1 MSEREFP
8 PQQQERPG
16 LESEMDPEPQA
27 EMRDYLGSQKLA
39 GRRTLVTGGDSG
51 IGRAVSIAF
60 AKEGADVVF
69 THLPEEEDDAAAT
82 TGLIE
87 EAGRSG
93 YAIAADLSDEE
104 ECKRV
109 VTETVARLGGLDV
122 LVLHH
127 GTQWHRESL
136 EEITTEQWETT
147 IRTNLTS
154 FFWIAREALAHLGE
168 GASIVMTGSVNG
180 YRGNASL
187 IDYAVTK
194 GGIHT
199 LAQSLSQ
206 NVRDRG
212 IRVNV
217 VAPGP
222 VWTPLI
228 PATMP
233 AEKVEKFGQQ
243 APMERAAQ
251 PDELAPSYVFLASN
265 QLSSYYTGQV
275 LGAIGGEVQA
285 G

>member
-1 MSEREFP
+1 ME
-8 PQQQERPG
+8 
-16 LESEMDPEPQA
+16 PEPQA
-27 EMRDYLGSQKLA
+27 EMRDYLGSQKLE
-39 GRRTLVTGGDSG
+39 GRRALVTGGDSG

-60 AKEGADVVF
+60 AKEGADVAF
-69 THLPEEEDDAAAT
+69 THLPEEEGDAKVT

-87 EAGRSG
+87 EAGRI
-93 YAIAADLSDEE
+93 AQPIAADLSDEE
-104 ECKRV
+104 ECERV
-109 VTETVARLGGLDV
+109 VVETAERLGGLDV

-147 IRTNLTS
+147 LRTNLTS
-154 FFWIAREALAHLGE
+154 FFWIARAGLPHLGE
-168 GASIVMTGSVNG
+168 GSSIVMTGSVNG

-233 AEKVEKFGQQ
+233 TEKVEKFGSQ